1 MQKKGVLIE
10 DYIKQEINKH
20 IGAIEALSVML
31 RNLEQP
37 KEGVNEQ
44 VEKTEDA
51 PGAAG
56 TTDPATTGNGYAH
69 EEARAADPE
78 SV

>member
-1 MQKKGVLIE
+1 MRKSGVSIE

-20 IGAIEALSVML
+20 IGAIEALKVLWSQ
-31 RNLEQP
+31 LERP
-37 KEGVNEQ
+37 KEGVDEQ

-69 EEARAADPE
+69 EEAGTANPE
-78 SV
+78 GV